1 MCGSACPELLVCQ
14 LPTPGS
20 LWAPGPSLPT
30 KPPSWPPEGAGNH
43 TASLAPG
50 TNESWLWDCFHQEA
64 SPVLSDPFPGP
75 LPSSRGQHISQA
87 SSPPFEAGVPVLA
100 PLAQRE
106 KPSRIFANPTPQT
119 PVQPNPPAFVPLK
132 EQNPLCGLITP
143 KGTVQGCTC
152 VP

>member
-1 MCGSACPELLVCQ
+1 MALHIQSSLYASCPHQAVCGHPGLLCQQSPLLGPLRELGTTQPVWL
-14 LPTPGS
+14 LGPTS
-20 LWAPGPSLPT
+20 LG
-30 KPPSWPPEGAGNH
+30 GG
-43 TASLAPG
+43 
-50 TNESWLWDCFHQEA
+50 DCFHQEA

-75 LPSSRGQHISQA
+75 LPSSRGQHVSQA

-119 PVQPNPPAFVPLK
+119 PVQPSPPAFIPLK

-143 KGTVQGCTC
+143 KGTVRGCTC
-152 VP
+152 VL